1 MSRTPE
7 IYIMLIAFLITFL
20 FIAFVYL
27 VFFKFKWLKFSAAWG
42 IVSFF
47 FALHLFLIFVIGLR
61 FVAPYSINA
70 KVIQHTIQLIPRLPE
85 PTLVTAV
92 LVEPNVPVKKG
103 QPLFQFDRRPY
114 EYKVKQLQAQL
125 AQAKQNVLILKADVD
140 VALQKVDKAKSDLEF
155 SRTMLQATEKLA
167 QTGAAPKEE
176 SLKYIAKTAVD
187 EAAVHETQAEADRA
201 RLHYESEIDGV
212 NTTVAEVEA
221 ERDQALYYL
230 DNTTLVAPED
240 GRIINLQVRP
250 GMVAGDLRVGAI
262 ASFICEADR
271 YLLASYNAE
280 SLKFV
285 HIGQPVEIALN
296 LYPGQIFK
304 GKVESIWKASGNG
317 QLLPSG
323 TLLTFNPPPPDVPQ
337 GRFAVRI
344 LFANK
349 DQSLF
354 PIGAQGAAAIYAGG
368 GAYAALRRIVIR
380 SYSWWNWVYPLPF

>member
-1 MSRTPE
+1 
-7 IYIMLIAFLITFL
+7 
-20 FIAFVYL
+20 
-27 VFFKFKWLKFSAAWG
+27 
-42 IVSFF
+42 
-47 FALHLFLIFVIGLR
+47 
-61 FVAPYSINA
+61 
-70 KVIQHTIQLIPRLPE
+70 
-85 PTLVTAV
+85 
-92 LVEPNVPVKKG
+92 
-103 QPLFQFDRRPY
+103 
-114 EYKVKQLQAQL
+114 
-125 AQAKQNVLILKADVD
+125 
-140 VALQKVDKAKSDLEF
+140 
-155 SRTMLQATEKLA
+155 
-167 QTGAAPKEE
+167 
-176 SLKYIAKTAVD
+176 
-187 EAAVHETQAEADRA
+187 
-201 RLHYESEIDGV
+201 
-212 NTTVAEVEA
+212 
-221 ERDQALYYL
+221 
-230 DNTTLVAPED
+230 
-240 GRIINLQVRP
+240 
-250 GMVAGDLRVGAI
+250 MVAGDLRVGAI

-285 HIGQPVEIALN
+285 NIGQPVEIALN

-344 LFANK
+344 LFENK